1 MPEGHTQTDA
11 TRIDVGSTLNE
22 VRVAVRAQRL
32 ARGFIEHSPLDQALQ
47 RSLDEIELARVVSA
61 HWPLIGKTIPEK
73 VVALF
78 NKLVRRY
85 LRWYINPIVEQQNA
99 YNDAVAR
106 MLRLLA
112 EAYADLAKQTNDE
125 RRTTNDGRRTTDDG
139 GGITNDEPPTTGY
152 GPRAMNDAL
161 QSPISDPS
169 TTPRTSLQSPPTED
183 EQRTTND
190 ERPITDYK
198 PCAAD
203 HEQSP
208 ISNLQSLI
216 TDQALNEPPAKF
228 PDLDVQAAA
237 PQLLLRQRVHA
248 HWPLHENTLSERA
261 IALVN
266 KLVRRYLRWYINPIV
281 EQQNAA
287 NTAISVAVLNII
299 RIDAERRA
307 RIATRR
313 AARYTKKRGLQ

>member
-22 VRVAVRAQRL
+22 VRAAVRAQRL
-32 ARGFIEHSPLDQALQ
+32 ARGPIEHSPLDQALQ

-61 HWPLIGKTIPEK
+61 HWPLIGKTLPEK

-106 MLRLLA
+106 MLRLLV
-112 EAYADLAKQTNDE
+112 EAYADLAEQTNDE
-125 RRTTNDGRRTTDDG
+125 RRTT
-139 GGITNDEPPTTGY
+139 
-152 GPRAMNDAL
+152 
-161 QSPISDPS
+161 
-169 TTPRTSLQSPPTED
+169 ED
-183 EQRTTND
+183 ERRTTND

-198 PCAAD
+198 PRAAD

-216 TDQALNEPPAKF
+216 TEQALNEPAAKF

-237 PQLLLRQRVHA
+237 PYLLLRQQVHA
-248 HWPLHENTLSERA
+248 HWPLPENTLSKRA
-261 IALVN
+261 IALLN

-287 NTAISVAVLNII
+287 NAALSSAVLNII
-299 RIDAERRA
+299 RLDAERRA

-313 AARYTKKRGLQ
+313 AARYTKRRGL